1 MDLFEILAIIGAL
14 AWVYPLAIWIKNLLT
29 KTEVEIIN
37 HKDLEIGFTFYGPII
52 NLNLAFSAE
61 RKDAFIKN
69 VQLTIAHEQNE
80 TSVFHWE
87 WFEEVLLEMDI
98 PESGIVPYRKN
109 QKAIAIK
116 VPTEMLIEKK
126 VGFQSK
132 KYKEEFSK
140 LYSSTN
146 ETIMNLTSNGNDHT
160 QIRTSKEYNDFND
173 LFKKHF
179 PWKVGQY
186 HGTIEVFVASRK
198 KTFKQIFI
206 FEMTRLDLKTIEQNL
221 STCKQSLENHF
232 ITLNPNYKAEWKWA
246 NLRDLE
252 K

>member
-1 MDLFEILAIIGAL
+1 MDSFEILAIIGAL
-14 AWVYPLAIWIKNLLT
+14 AWVYPLAIWIKSLLT

-61 RKDAFIKN
+61 HKDAFIKN

-132 KYKEEFSK
+132 KYKQEYST
-140 LYSSTN
+140 LYSATN
-146 ETIMNLTSNGNDHT
+146 ETLMNLTSNGIDHT

-179 PWKVGQY
+179 PWKVGKY
-186 HGTIEVFVASRK
+186 AGTIEVFVASRN
-198 KTFKQIFI
+198 KTFKQTFS

-232 ITLNPNYKAEWKWA
+232 ITLDPNYKAEWKWA
-246 NLRDLE
+246 NLLDLE